1 MAYVKMESSDI
12 SYNIKGVGNLLV
24 QTNVDTRK

>member
-12 SYNIKGVGNLLV
+12 SYNTKGVGNLLV
-24 QTNVDTRK
+24 QTNADTRK

>member
-1 MAYVKMESSDI
+1 MVYVKIESWDI

-24 QTNVDTRK
+24 RTKTDIRK